1 MGKSKEYTTIVSIVI
16 VNYNG
21 KEFLKD
27 CLESIYGQSYH
38 NFELILVD
46 NGSTDDSV
54 QFVRESFPEAIIIEN
69 KKNLGFAKAN
79 NQGIKISKG
88 KYIALLNNDTVV
100 DKDWLKNL
108 TKVAESSSNPPLPP
122 FAKGGMGG
130 FSDKIISGKVGMW
143 AGKILSLENPHI
155 IDSVGGLMISND
167 GIAKGRGRLE
177 RDIGQYDREEEV
189 FIPSACAALYRKRMF
204 DEVGLFDEDFFA
216 YCEDTDLGLRARLAG
231 WKTISAPKAVVY
243 HHYSGTTGKY
253 TSIKAYLV
261 ERNHIWLAIKN
272 FPLSKLLF
280 LPLYTFWRYLMQV
293 YGIFRKKGAGGRF
306 LEDFSGSKLFIIL
319 LKALWGAI
327 KGMPV
332 ILKKR
337 RYIQGKRIV
346 TDKEINGLFKRYGI
360 TIKDLVFKD

>member
-1 MGKSKEYTTIVSIVI
+1 MVPSPLVSVIVI
-16 VNYNG
+16 NYNG

-27 CLESIYGQSYH
+27 CLESIYGQTYH

-46 NGSTDDSV
+46 NGSTDGSV
-54 QFVRESFPEAIIIEN
+54 QFIKEKFPDTILIEN
-69 KKNLGFAKAN
+69 KENLGFAVAN
-79 NQGIKISKG
+79 NQGIEISRG
-88 KYIALLNNDTVV
+88 KYVALLNNDTVV
-100 DKDWLKNL
+100 DRDWLKNL
-108 TKVAESSSNPPLPP
+108 VTAAESSSENT
-122 FAKGGMGG
+122 
-130 FSDKIISGKVGMW
+130 GMW
-143 AGKILSLENPHI
+143 AGKILSLENPNI
-155 IDSVGGLMISND
+155 IDSVGGLIISND

-272 FPLSKLLF
+272 FPLSKLLL

-306 LEDFSGSKLFIIL
+306 LEDFSGSELLIIL
-319 LKALWGAI
+319 LKALWGAT

-337 RYIQGKRIV
+337 RYIQKKKIV
-346 TDKEINGLFKRYGI
+346 TDKEINNLFKRYGI

>member
-1 MGKSKEYTTIVSIVI
+1 MVPSPLVSVIVI
-16 VNYNG
+16 NYNG

-27 CLESIYGQSYH
+27 CLESIYGQTYH
-38 NFELILVD
+38 NFELIVVD
-46 NGSTDDSV
+46 NGSTDGSV
-54 QFVRESFPEAIIIEN
+54 QFIKEKFPDTILIEN
-69 KKNLGFAKAN
+69 KENLGFAVAN
-79 NQGIKISKG
+79 NQGIEISRG
-88 KYIALLNNDTVV
+88 KYVALLNNDTVV
-100 DKDWLKNL
+100 DRDWLKNL
-108 TKVAESSSNPPLPP
+108 VTAAESSSENT
-122 FAKGGMGG
+122 
-130 FSDKIISGKVGMW
+130 GMW
-143 AGKILSLENPHI
+143 AGKILSLENPNI
-155 IDSVGGLMISND
+155 IDSVGGLIISND

-306 LEDFSGSKLFIIL
+306 LEDFSGSELLIIL
-319 LKALWGAI
+319 LKALWGAT
-327 KGMPV
+327 KGIPV

-337 RYIQGKRIV
+337 RYIQKKKIV
-346 TDKEINGLFKRYGI
+346 TDKEINNLFKRYGI

>member
-1 MGKSKEYTTIVSIVI
+1 MVPSPLVSVIVI
-16 VNYNG
+16 NYNG

-27 CLESIYGQSYH
+27 CLESIYGQTYH

-46 NGSTDDSV
+46 NGSTDGSV
-54 QFVRESFPEAIIIEN
+54 QFIKEKFPDTILIEN
-69 KKNLGFAKAN
+69 KENLGFAVAN
-79 NQGIKISKG
+79 NQGIEISKG

-100 DKDWLKNL
+100 DRDWLKNL
-108 TKVAESSSNPPLPP
+108 VTAAESSSENT
-122 FAKGGMGG
+122 
-130 FSDKIISGKVGMW
+130 GMW

-155 IDSVGGLMISND
+155 IDSVGGLIISND

-306 LEDFSGSKLFIIL
+306 LEDFSGSRLLIIL
-319 LKALWGAI
+319 LKALWGAT
-327 KGMPV
+327 KGIPV

-337 RYIQGKRIV
+337 RYIQKKKIV
-346 TDKEINGLFKRYGI
+346 TDKEINNLFKRYGI